1 MCDHKR
7 GCYHNN
13 MYFMI
18 LCRLIDTT
26 PHTCDYKAIMISI
39 FVPICL
45 VLDGLR
51 LSCTGVVLSQWLPS
65 RLWTLGCF
73 VTSSSTVGA
82 NMLVS
87 TSSAIRTRPSVPT
100 VTHWGDPCSSWS
112 CLRQTMLGSC
122 WPNGKLGWLQE
133 QKCTLSTCMVYC
145 PA

>member
-1 MCDHKR
+1 
-7 GCYHNN
+7 
-13 MYFMI
+13 MI
-18 LCRLIDTT
+18 LCRLIDKTC
-26 PHTCDYKAIMISI
+26 HTCDYKAMMISN
-39 FVPICL
+39 FGPICL
-45 VLDGLR
+45 VLDGLK

-87 TSSAIRTRPSVPT
+87 TSNAIRTCPSVPT
-100 VTHWGDPCSSWS
+100 VAHWGGGGEGGGPCSTWS
-112 CLRQTMLGSC
+112 FLRQTMLGSC

-133 QKCTLSTCMVYC
+133 QKCTLSMCMVYC